1 MALAGVYDVGMAHE
15 IEQSKNG
22 EARIAW
28 SDSQIPWHRL
38 GVPMKGLQ
46 KAEDMLVAARAG
58 FEVRISKVAA
68 VDEDGNL
75 IVNPDGS
82 PVIVEDSRAT
92 IRVNEDGSYDGLA
105 TVGTRF
111 AVHQNREVL
120 GRALEIVGASKGDAV
135 MDVVGVLDHGRE
147 FFATID
153 LGALVIDPLGVN
165 DSIKRYLIVRNGHNG
180 KVPITYAN
188 TDIRAVCKN
197 TVRLGL
203 RDASGIYKARHTP
216 SSDVSVEDARI
227 VLGMSVEWSTNFK
240 IMAERM
246 LAINVPAS
254 SGRMDRVIN
263 KVFPAK
269 TAETD
274 RMRKNR
280 DETIALVR
288 GLYENE
294 RNAAGFGENGWSVY
308 NAIVE
313 YLDHYRGGT
322 ADERALTSMDD
333 LSWVSRLKYQA
344 QDAVLALV

>member
-1 MALAGVYDVGMAHE
+1 MAHD
-15 IEQSKNG
+15 IESNSDG
-22 EARIAW
+22 TARIAW
-28 SDSQIPWHRL
+28 SNTEVPWHRL
-38 GVPMKGLQ
+38 GVPMAGLQ
-46 KAEDMLVAARAG
+46 KAEEMLVAAQAG
-58 FEVRISKVAA
+58 FEVQIARVAA
-68 VDEDGNL
+68 VDEDGNF
-75 IVNPDGS
+75 ITNPDGS
-82 PVIVEDSRAT
+82 PVMIEDSRAT
-92 IRVNEDGSYDGLA
+92 IRVNSDGSYDGLA

-111 AVHQNREVL
+111 SVHQNREVL
-120 GRALEIVGASKGDAV
+120 NRALEIVGASKGDAV
-135 MDVVGVLDHGRE
+135 MDVVGVLDKGRE

-153 LGALVIDPLGVN
+153 LGSLVIDPAGVN
-165 DSIKRYLIVRNGHNG
+165 DKIDRYLIVRNGHNG

-203 RDASGIYKARHTP
+203 KNASGIYKARHTP

-227 VLGMSVEWSTNFK
+227 VLGMSVEWANNFK
-240 IMAERM
+240 VMAERM
-246 LAINVPAS
+246 LAIDVPAS
-254 SGRMDRVIN
+254 SAKLDRVIN

-269 TAETD
+269 RTETD

-280 DETIALVR
+280 EETIALVR
-288 GLYENE
+288 GLYANE
-294 RNAAGFGENGWSVY
+294 RNAGGYGQNGWAVY
-308 NAIVE
+308 NSIVE

>member
-1 MALAGVYDVGMAHE
+1 MAHD
-15 IEQSKNG
+15 IESNSDG
-22 EARIAW
+22 TARIAW
-28 SDSQIPWHRL
+28 SNTEVPWHRL
-38 GVPMKGLQ
+38 GVPMAGLQ
-46 KAEDMLVAARAG
+46 KAEEMLVAAQAG
-58 FEVRISKVAA
+58 FEVKLSQVAA
-68 VDEDGNL
+68 VDDDGNL
-75 IVNPDGS
+75 IVNPDGT
-82 PVIVEDSRAT
+82 PVIIEDSRAT
-92 IRVNEDGSYDGLA
+92 IRVNGDGSFDGLA

-120 GRALEIVGASKGDAV
+120 NRALEIVGASNGDAV
-135 MDVVGVLDHGRE
+135 MDVVGVLDKGRE

-153 LGALVIDPLGVN
+153 LGSLVIDPAGVN
-165 DSIKRYLIVRNGHNG
+165 DKINRYLIVRNGHNG

-203 RDASGIYKARHTP
+203 KNASGIYKARHTP

-227 VLGMSVEWSTNFK
+227 VLGMSVEWAKNFK
-240 IMAERM
+240 VMAERM
-246 LAINVPAS
+246 LAINVPDS
-254 SGRMDRVIN
+254 SLKLDRVIN

-269 TAETD
+269 HTETD

-280 DETIALVR
+280 EETIALVR
-288 GLYENE
+288 GLYVNE
-294 RNAAGFGENGWSVY
+294 RNAGGYGQNGWAVY
-308 NAIVE
+308 NSIVE

>member
-1 MALAGVYDVGMAHE
+1 MAHE
-15 IEQSKNG
+15 IETNSDG
-22 EARIAW
+22 TARIAW
-28 SDSQIPWHRL
+28 SNTEVPWHRL

-46 KAEDMLVAARAG
+46 RAEEMLVAAQAG
-58 FEVRISKVAA
+58 FDVHLTRVAA
-68 VDEDGNL
+68 VDDDGNF

-82 PVIVEDSRAT
+82 PVIIEDSRAT
-92 IRVNEDGSYDGLA
+92 VRVNDDGTFDGLA

-120 GRALEIVGASKGDAV
+120 NRALEIVGASKGDAV
-135 MDVVGVLDHGRE
+135 MDVVGVLDKGRE

-153 LGALVIDPLGVN
+153 LGSLIIDPAGVN
-165 DSIKRYLIVRNGHNG
+165 DKINRYLIVRNGHNG

-203 RDASGIYKARHTP
+203 KNASGIYKARHTP
-216 SSDVSVEDARI
+216 ASDVSIEDARI
-227 VLGMSVEWSTNFK
+227 VLGMSVEWAENFK
-240 IMAERM
+240 VMAERM
-246 LAINVPAS
+246 LAIKMPDS
-254 SGRMDRVIN
+254 SMRVDRVLN

-269 TAETD
+269 RTETD
-274 RMRKNR
+274 RMRRNR
-280 DETIALVR
+280 EETIALVR

-294 RNAAGFGENGWSVY
+294 RNAGGFGQNGWSMY
-308 NAIVE
+308 NSIVE

-344 QDAVLALV
+344 QDAVLSLV

>member
-1 MALAGVYDVGMAHE
+1 MAHE
-15 IEQSKNG
+15 IETNSDG
-22 EARIAW
+22 TARIAW
-28 SDSQIPWHRL
+28 SNTEVPWHRL
-38 GVPMKGLQ
+38 GVPMRGLQ
-46 KAEDMLVAARAG
+46 RAEEMLVAAQAG
-58 FEVRISKVAA
+58 FDVHITRVAA
-68 VDEDGNL
+68 VDDDGNF
-75 IVNPDGS
+75 ITNPDGS
-82 PVIVEDSRAT
+82 PVIIEDSRAT
-92 IRVNEDGSYDGLA
+92 VRVNDDGTFDGLA

-120 GRALEIVGASKGDAV
+120 NRALEIVGASNGDAV
-135 MDVVGVLDHGRE
+135 MDVVGVLDKGRE

-153 LGALVIDPLGVN
+153 LGSLIIDPAGVN
-165 DSIKRYLIVRNGHNG
+165 DKINRYLIVRNGHNG

-203 RDASGIYKARHTP
+203 KNASGIYKARHTP
-216 SSDVSVEDARI
+216 ASDVSIEDARI
-227 VLGMSVEWSTNFK
+227 VLGMSVEWADNFK
-240 IMAERM
+240 VMAERM
-246 LAINVPAS
+246 LAIKMPDS
-254 SGRMDRVIN
+254 SMRVDRVLN

-269 TAETD
+269 RTETD
-274 RMRKNR
+274 RMRRNR
-280 DETIALVR
+280 EETIALVR

-294 RNAAGFGENGWSVY
+294 RNAGGFGQNGWSMY

-344 QDAVLALV
+344 QDAVLSLV

>member
-1 MALAGVYDVGMAHE
+1 MAHD
-15 IEQSKNG
+15 IESNSDG
-22 EARIAW
+22 TARIAW
-28 SDSQIPWHRL
+28 SNTKVPWHRL
-38 GVPMKGLQ
+38 GVSMRGLQ
-46 KAEDMLVAARAG
+46 RAEEMLVAAQAG
-58 FEVRISKVAA
+58 FEVKLSQVAA
-68 VDEDGNL
+68 VDDDGNL

-82 PVIVEDSRAT
+82 PVIIEDSRAT
-92 IRVNEDGSYDGLA
+92 IRINNDGSYDGLA

-120 GRALEIVGASKGDAV
+120 NRALEIVGASSGDAV
-135 MDVVGVLDHGRE
+135 MDVVGVLDRGRE

-153 LGALVIDPLGVN
+153 LGALVIDPAGVN
-165 DSIKRYLIVRNGHNG
+165 DKIDRYLIVRNGHNG

-188 TDIRAVCKN
+188 TDVRAVCKN
-197 TVRLGL
+197 TLRLGL
-203 RDASGIYKARHTP
+203 QSASGIYKARHTP

-227 VLGMSVEWSTNFK
+227 VLGMSVEWSKNFK
-240 IMAERM
+240 VMAERM
-246 LAINVPAS
+246 LAINVPYS
-254 SGRMDRVIN
+254 SQKLDRVIN

-269 TAETD
+269 RTETD

-280 DETIALVR
+280 EETIALVR
-288 GLYENE
+288 GLYVNE
-294 RNAAGFGENGWSVY
+294 RNAGGFGENGWAVY
-308 NAIVE
+308 NSIVE